1 MRVILYT
8 SLYPEKNEIRRNE
21 ILKSLRNN
29 LKNNL
34 IDEIRVLN
42 EGFEDELL
50 RNKKIVNISRTE
62 RPTFADF
69 SQYLDV
75 NAINIITNNDIWFG
89 NSLKKMKWLFIQK
102 GDLLSLTRVEKDGK
116 LFRQVDGDSQDTWIF
131 KGVPACLKKCNF
143 YMGRL
148 GCDNKLNFIF
158 YEGGFRV
165 LNPSKYIVAHH
176 EHDSNERTYTEEQRI
191 KGAYL
196 LSRPIGFWKYHWF
209 KIQLLLMQRG
219 RINFFTNF
227 E

>member
-75 NAINIITNNDIWFG
+75 NAINIITNN
-89 NSLKKMKWLFIQK
+89 
-102 GDLLSLTRVEKDGK
+102 
-116 LFRQVDGDSQDTWIF
+116 
-131 KGVPACLKKCNF
+131 
-143 YMGRL
+143 
-148 GCDNKLNFIF
+148 
-158 YEGGFRV
+158 
-165 LNPSKYIVAHH
+165 
-176 EHDSNERTYTEEQRI
+176 
-191 KGAYL
+191 
-196 LSRPIGFWKYHWF
+196 
-209 KIQLLLMQRG
+209 
-219 RINFFTNF
+219 
-227 E
+227 